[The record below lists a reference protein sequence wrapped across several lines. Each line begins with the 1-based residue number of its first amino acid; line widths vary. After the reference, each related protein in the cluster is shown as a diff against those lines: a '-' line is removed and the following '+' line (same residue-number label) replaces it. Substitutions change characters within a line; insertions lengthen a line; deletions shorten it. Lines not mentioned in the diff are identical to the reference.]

1 MGRAVITPPEI
12 SDHDKIKIRVMELFE
27 TAGDLKELFNSIL
40 PENSLVKTIL
50 KINEKQD
57 KVLRAE
63 ILSKNQMRLSSAT
76 LDEMK

>member
-1 MGRAVITPPEI
+1 MEQWKNEMGENCDSLYFCPLCMRMQEFAVVCFEMIDEKFTRALILE
-12 SDHDKIKIRVMELFE
+12 F
-27 TAGDLKELFNSIL
+27 KE
-40 PENSLVKTIL
+40 
-50 KINEKQD
+50 INEKQD

>member
-1 MGRAVITPPEI
+1 MEQSEKARDRSYDHLYFCPLCMRMQEFAVAC
-12 SDHDKIKIRVMELFE
+12 FE
-27 TAGDLKELFNSIL
+27 MIDEKFTKALMLEFKE
-40 PENSLVKTIL
+40 
-50 KINEKQD
+50 INEKQD

>member
-1 MGRAVITPPEI
+1 
-12 SDHDKIKIRVMELFE
+12 MEQWKNE
-27 TAGDLKELFNSIL
+27 MD
-40 PENSLVKTIL
+40 ENSDSLYFCPLCMRMQEFAVPCCEMIDDKFITAL
-50 KINEKQD
+50 MLEFKEINEKQD